1 MIKVYG
7 IKNCDTVKKTL
18 AWLITHQVQ
27 FEFIDFKLTPPDVNL
42 LNNWS
47 VQYGCLNMLNKKGT
61 TWRKLSA
68 TQLTRIVDEK
78 SAIELII
85 DNPSVVKRPVIT
97 VNDKIKMVGFDANHL
112 LQIVS

>member
-61 TWRKLSA
+61 TWRKLSE
-68 TQLTRIVDEK
+68 TQQTRIVDEK
-78 SAIELII
+78 SAIGLII
-85 DNPSVVKRPVIT
+85 ENPSVVKRPVIT

>member
-1 MIKVYG
+1 MIKIYG

-27 FEFIDFKLTPPDVNL
+27 FEFIDFKLTPPDANL

-61 TWRKLSA
+61 TWRKLSE

-85 DNPSVVKRPVIT
+85 ENPSVVKRPVIT

>member
-61 TWRKLSA
+61 TWRKLSE

-78 SAIELII
+78 SAIGLII
-85 DNPSVVKRPVIT
+85 ENPSVVKRPVIT